1 MAPERLTHLQF
12 QVGFGGSWLTEI
24 AQTVCWTFCRAR
36 VLKTRASIRPSRVF
50 SPHAGLQQYDRSM
63 VREICNKR
71 VKQYDVLVSCV
82 VRDELLALPDG
93 VRISQD
99 SAMSPTVTRQDVKE
113 EITRLHRR
121 AAVADVSL
129 SGILSRI
136 KSLDASFGPSPSI
149 EIIFG
154 IATELERGFDG
165 GAAGRMDGLRQT
177 ISITCALLL
186 T

>member
-1 MAPERLTHLQF
+1 
-12 QVGFGGSWLTEI
+12 
-24 AQTVCWTFCRAR
+24 
-36 VLKTRASIRPSRVF
+36 
-50 SPHAGLQQYDRSM
+50 
-63 VREICNKR
+63 
-71 VKQYDVLVSCV
+71 
-82 VRDELLALPDG
+82 
-93 VRISQD
+93 
-99 SAMSPTVTRQDVKE
+99 MSPTVTRQDVKE

-129 SGILSRI
+129 SGVLSQI

-177 ISITCALLL
+177 VGITCDF
-186 T
+186 